1 MGQAATATARGS
13 DGGGDRPRLRRP
25 TRLALAW
32 GALFASIATPAVG
45 APSNV
50 RITGLV
56 DLAFNTITD
65 LSSDT
70 SQEEDVCVF
79 SNSPTSGYRVTAT
92 GSGSSGSFALSASG
106 GNRLAYEVQWN
117 SQPGQLSG
125 TQLTSGTPL
134 TGLVSSATQQT
145 CNSGPSASASLVVI
159 LRGSALSGAQP
170 GTYTGQ
176 LTLLI
181 APE

>member
-1 MGQAATATARGS
+1 MELAASAAVPRA
-13 DGGGDRPRLRRP
+13 DGGGESPCPRRP
-25 TRLALAW
+25 ARLALVL
-32 GALFASIATPAVG
+32 GALFASLATPAS
-45 APSNV
+45 AASSNV

-65 LSSDT
+65 LASDT

-79 SNSPTSGYRVTAT
+79 SSSSTNGYRVTAT
-92 GSGSSGSFALSASG
+92 GSGSSGAFALSAG

-117 SQPGQLSG
+117 SQAGQLTG

-134 TGLVSSATQQT
+134 TGLVSSASQQT
-145 CNSGPSASASLVVI
+145 CNSGPSASASLIVI
-159 LRGSALSGAQP
+159 LRASALSAAVP

-176 LTLLI
+176 LNLLI